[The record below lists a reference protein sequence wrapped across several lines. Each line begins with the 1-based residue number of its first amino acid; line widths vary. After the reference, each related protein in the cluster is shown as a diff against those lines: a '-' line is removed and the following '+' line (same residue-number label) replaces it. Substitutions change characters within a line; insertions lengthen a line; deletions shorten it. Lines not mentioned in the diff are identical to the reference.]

1 MYVYGESDECA
12 RRLQKVRV
20 GVIMMVIVRNNVC
33 GEVRDGMGVSAMG
46 VRVVLGISVDVGVS
60 LGESEIQNRNGG
72 GDECK
77 IEVRLVVR
85 VMIQDVSVGDK
96 CG

>member
-1 MYVYGESDECA
+1 
-12 RRLQKVRV
+12 
-20 GVIMMVIVRNNVC
+20 MMVIVRNNVC
-33 GEVRDGMGVSAMG
+33 GEVRAGMGVGAMG
-46 VRVVLGISVDVGVS
+46 VRVIQGVVFGISVDVGVS

>member
-1 MYVYGESDECA
+1 
-12 RRLQKVRV
+12 
-20 GVIMMVIVRNNVC
+20 MVF
-33 GEVRDGMGVSAMG
+33 
-46 VRVVLGISVDVGVS
+46 GISVDVGVS

-85 VMIQDVSVGDK
+85 VMIKDVKVGDK